1 MKVANAARLAVAAI
15 FVHIVGFVVEF
26 GNQSLCRRHHDV
38 AGRPFLQLGIFPF
51 QRRDA
56 DHVLALDRS
65 EQFDGRLAVTDACA
79 QWVFDLAASIFGAY
93 DSREGSDTEGRR
105 LITEW
110 FVLVPKKNSKSTVA
124 AAIMLT
130 ALIRNWR
137 ESAEFT
143 ILAPTLEVANNSFA
157 PARDMVRK
165 DEALEDLMQVQT
177 HVKTITSRQNNGTLK
192 VSAADSNTVSGKK
205 LVGTLIEEL
214 WLFGKQANA
223 ENMLREATGGLASRP
238 EAFVIYITTQSDDP
252 PAGVFLQKLQYARDV
267 RDGVI
272 IDKQFVPII
281 YEYPD
286 DIIKSKQDRN
296 PVNFGMVNPNIN
308 YSVDRDFLE
317 REMRKAEVEGE
328 HSVRGFLAKHLN
340 VEIGLMLRSN
350 RWAGANHWEAQALP
364 ALSLEELI
372 ERCEVIDLGI
382 DGGGLDDLLG
392 LAAVGRCKTT
402 RQWFAWTHAWSSAKN
417 LVYLQW
423 CRWLP
428 QFAAANSLICESWGT
443 AAAGTVQVQD
453 PASITGNP
461 TATMY
466 NADLVHPKNPATY
479 CLAKRMAA
487 VYNTIYPTGGSTGGR
502 MVTDGGLLSNPTML
516 GSGGTPSAGT
526 GTIAAGPIANGLGVT
541 ITAGTPVVT
550 PYQTART
557 VAADGDLGGN
567 WQGFS
572 MAATAAGDQFTVAFP
587 ALHTLVNNGDVV
599 DFKVLARLAVG
610 GNLVKEFYFFCNSQ
624 TGITGNNLVTDM
636 QLATGQMG
644 PYPENFSALMG
655 ADIPVRGPLSVH
667 GAPQAF
673 QPTIR
678 ITANAAGTMALEIAC
693 ASADKL

>member
-1 MKVANAARLAVAAI
+1 MMAPEWSTACPDWADRLKSGRSIIPPPIFPEEAEAGLAVLRELR
-15 FVHIVGFVVEF
+15 IV
-26 GNQSLCRRHHDV
+26 
-38 AGRPFLQLGIFPF
+38 
-51 QRRDA
+51 DA
-56 DHVLALDRS
+56 PGS
-65 EQFDGRLAVTDACA
+65 PTIGDACA

-93 DSREGSDTEGRR
+93 DSREGSETEGRR

-205 LVGTLIEEL
+205 SVGTLIEEL

-238 EAFVIYITTQSDDP
+238 EGFVIYITTQSDDP

-281 YEYPD
+281 YEYPE

-296 PVNFGMVNPNIN
+296 PANFGMVNPNIN

-350 RWAGANHWEAQALP
+350 RWAGANHWEAAALP

-372 ERCEVIDLGI
+372 DRCEVIDLGI

-392 LAAVGRCKTT
+392 FAAVGRCATT
-402 RQWFAWTHAWSSAKN
+402 RHWFAWTHAWAHPSVLELRKSEAARLHDFKDDGDLT
-417 LVYLQW
+417 LVEKIGDDVTELVA
-423 CRWLP
+423 L
-428 QFAAANSLICESWGT
+428 AA
-443 AAAGTVQVQD
+443 QVFMSGKLDKIGVD
-453 PASITGNP
+453 PA
-461 TATMY
+461 
-466 NADLVHPKNPATY
+466 
-479 CLAKRMAA
+479 
-487 VYNTIYPTGGSTGGR
+487 
-502 MVTDGGLLSNPTML
+502 
-516 GSGGTPSAGT
+516 
-526 GTIAAGPIANGLGVT
+526 GLGVILDVLEMEGIPAEMVIGIPQGWKMNGAIKAAERKLAGGELWHGGQRLMNWCVGNAKVVAVGNAVT
-541 ITAGTPVVT
+541 ITKQTSGSAKIDPLAALFNAVTLLALNPAVV
-550 PYQTART
+550 
-557 VAADGDLGGN
+557 GKSF
-567 WQGFS
+567 WES
-572 MAATAAGDQFTVAFP
+572 
-587 ALHTLVNNGDVV
+587 
-599 DFKVLARLAVG
+599 
-610 GNLVKEFYFFCNSQ
+610 
-624 TGITGNNLVTDM
+624 
-636 QLATGQMG
+636 
-644 PYPENFSALMG
+644 
-655 ADIPVRGPLSVH
+655 
-667 GAPQAF
+667 
-673 QPTIR
+673 
-678 ITANAAGTMALEIAC
+678 
-693 ASADKL
+693 